1 MSRSVR
7 INATMDEELL
17 KRLDA
22 FAAGRYED
30 RSTAVRQLL
39 DFALRE
45 MRKRE
50 ALDSYRAGR
59 LTLREF
65 ARGLGLN
72 VWAAHDL
79 LRAAGVAI
87 AQGDRTETGSTLE
100 SVVAGLQP
108 PTPA

>member
-17 KRLDA
+17 SRLDA

-59 LTLREF
+59 LSLREF
-65 ARGLGLN
+65 ARSLGLD
-72 VWAAHDL
+72 VWASHDL
-79 LRAAGVAI
+79 LRSAGVAI
-87 AQGDRTETGSTLE
+87 AQGDRTETRAALE
-100 SVVAGLQP
+100 SVVSGMNP
-108 PTPA
+108 S